1 MNDTQVFLN
10 HVAELDKLI
19 AERDAAAAQVAA
31 AYRPLLQR
39 LETSDLAESRSR
51 EVIEQA
57 CMNPDVPFAI
67 ARFLR
72 EDWQRVL
79 RQIWLEHGDKSPEW
93 RENTL
98 VIDNLLW
105 NIRPKVE
112 LDERKQLASVLPRML
127 QTLSLG
133 MQRIALPEAGR
144 AEFLDTCFVL
154 QTAAMRGATAPAPA
168 ASESPETPATPQAAS
183 VVPVSSELR
192 IGTQL
197 LRISTLPARG

>member
-1 MNDTQVFLN
+1 
-10 HVAELDKLI
+10 
-19 AERDAAAAQVAA
+19 
-31 AYRPLLQR
+31 
-39 LETSDLAESRSR
+39 
-51 EVIEQA
+51 
-57 CMNPDVPFAI
+57 
-67 ARFLR
+67 
-72 EDWQRVL
+72 VL

-105 NIRPKVE
+105 SIRPKVE

-168 ASESPETPATPQAAS
+168 ASESPETLATPQAAS